1 MRKQK
6 AATAYAK
13 ALIQFARG
21 HGLVEEIG
29 KQFDWF
35 MQVWN
40 DYPLL
45 QKFFLSPVVG
55 RKEKEAEVTA
65 IFRES
70 MHPAFRSFF
79 LFMVRRNHTGVLP
92 LIYKSFGQLQ
102 DDYFKKSRVKIISPF
117 PLDGQYQQRFHALLT
132 RFFTGQSII
141 LTPVVDPEILGGFI
155 VKSDSFHI
163 DCSIK
168 HELDR
173 LRKHFC
179 LLSNEGVKN

>member
-13 ALIQFARG
+13 ALFQFARA

-35 MQVWN
+35 MQAWN

-45 QKFFLSPVVG
+45 QKFFLSYAVV
-55 RKEKEAEVTA
+55 REEKEAKIAA
-65 IFRES
+65 IFQNYT
-70 MHPAFRSFF
+70 HPAFRSFF
-79 LFMVRRNHTGVLP
+79 RFMVKRNHTRILP
-92 LIYKSFGQLQ
+92 LIYKTFGQFQ
-102 DDYFKKSRVKIISPF
+102 DDYFQRRRVRIISPF
-117 PLDGQYQQRFHALLT
+117 PLDDQYYQRFHALLT
-132 RFFTGQSII
+132 KYFTGQSII
-141 LTPVVDPEILGGFI
+141 LTPVVEPDILGGFI

-168 HELDR
+168 HELDA
-173 LRKHFC
+173 LRKHCC
-179 LLSNEGVKN
+179 LFSNEGVKN